1 MTRPADE
8 LVHALLDGE
17 STEAGRQ
24 ALGAQVAADPDAA
37 RSLARA
43 ALLHDA
49 LEREFVAAGAGRASA
64 RRTAFVGRLRRLA
77 AVVALAA
84 AVGAVVTFATRGQPA
99 LAADT
104 ELARIAARPINA
116 LRTYV
121 IHADDHKDGRA
132 PKGPAQGRARGRFD
146 ATGAVAPPRDM
157 RPERPKPSIDEAVL
171 HVGAT
176 GSYVLVRTA
185 ADGTETVS
193 GSDGASAWSFSG
205 RGAVRTSRDPARFRG
220 ALPGHQHDLPF
231 VDPVDGL
238 RELAHSYDV
247 AFERAGAIDAEG
259 LRTIVATRRI
269 DAQRGPKV
277 VRIDYD
283 PRDASVVRMRLER
296 LPQAQGGPRAVTF
309 ELVGES
315 RVEPG
320 FFGHE
325 AHHAPGRQVIK
336 ED

>member
-17 STEAGRQ
+17 ASEADRQ
-24 ALGAQVAADPDAA
+24 ELGARIAADRDAA
-37 RSLARA
+37 RNLARA

-64 RRTAFVGRLRRLA
+64 RRLAYVGHLRRVA
-77 AVVALAA
+77 AVVVLVV
-84 AVGAVVTFATRGQPA
+84 AVGAVIMFATRGQSA
-99 LAADT
+99 LAADV
-104 ELARIAARPINA
+104 ELARLAARPVDV

-121 IHADDHKDGRA
+121 IHADDAKDARA
-132 PKGPAQGRARGRFD
+132 PRGSAMGRGRNRVD
-146 ATGAVAPPRDM
+146 ASGAATPARDA
-157 RPERPKPSIDEAVL
+157 RPDRPKPSIAEAIL
-171 HVGAT
+171 HVGAS
-176 GSYVLVRTA
+176 GAYVLVRTS

-220 ALPGHQHDLPF
+220 VLPGHQHDLPF

-238 RELAHSYDV
+238 RELARSYDV
-247 AFERAGAIDAEG
+247 AFERNGALDAGG
-259 LRTIVATRRI
+259 LRTIVATRRM
-269 DAQRGPKV
+269 DAQGGPKV

-283 PRDASVVRMRLER
+283 PDDASVVRMRLER
-296 LPQAQGGPRAVTF
+296 LPQAGGGPRAVTL
-309 ELVGES
+309 ELVDES
-315 RVEPG
+315 YVKEG

-325 AHHAPGRQVIK
+325 AHHAPGRQVIE